1 MTGRSIACASKAI
14 RITTA
19 ISSDHPMGTCWTEVK
34 DAQVRQR
41 ILDVI
46 YAMGAD
52 QNVVKEWNITQEQ
65 AQQTAQ

>member
-1 MTGRSIACASKAI
+1 
-14 RITTA
+14 
-19 ISSDHPMGTCWTEVK
+19 MGTCWTEVK

-41 ILDVI
+41 ISDVI

-52 QNVVKEWNITQEQ
+52 QNVAKEWNITQEQ